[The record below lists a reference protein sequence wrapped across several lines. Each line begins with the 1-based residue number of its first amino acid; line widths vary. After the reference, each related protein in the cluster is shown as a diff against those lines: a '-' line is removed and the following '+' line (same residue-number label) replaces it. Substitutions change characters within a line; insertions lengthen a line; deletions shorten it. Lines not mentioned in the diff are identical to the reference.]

1 MIFLLKKKMENIFLG
16 GNEHGERKKSK
27 WKLWDIF
34 MSSGLFT
41 GVAIAFAGY
50 ITSSSLERWKTNEA
64 HTQLYAELMG
74 KREEAESALRK
85 DMFTSIITSFLKTE
99 KSDKETPLTEEQ
111 ELTMIEEKVLNLEL
125 LVTNFHESLNL
136 EPLFIHIKKIIMNFI
151 SKYDENKSSDLPKID
166 EQPLIKRLNKIA
178 KEITRKQMLV
188 LEGAGKSF
196 SKQVVFDKFNIN
208 RENNEVYPL
217 YPNETL
223 EVNGIERI
231 FRIVVLNIDKTN
243 QEIKVRLEVITES
256 KLDEEDTY
264 IACEFSV
271 GFFDFPMIDNT
282 RLSHDQRC
290 AVVLT
295 DFYKPDSA
303 NPIANITLWHSLALM
318 QV

>member
-1 MIFLLKKKMENIFLG
+1 MEREKKG
-16 GNEHGERKKSK
+16 K
-27 WKLWDIF
+27 WRLWDIF
-34 MSSGLFT
+34 MSGGLFT

-50 ITSSSLERWKTNEA
+50 ITSSSLERWKTKEA

-99 KSDKETPLTEEQ
+99 KSDRGTPGTPGTPLTEEQ
-111 ELTMIEEKVLNLEL
+111 ELTIIEEKVLNLEL
-125 LVTNFHESLNL
+125 LVSNFHESLNL
-136 EPLFIHIKKIIMNFI
+136 KPLFIHLKKLIDANVKDKDRKQEFI
-151 SKYDENKSSDLPKID
+151 ERI
-166 EQPLIKRLNKIA
+166 NKIA

-188 LEGAGKSF
+188 LEDAGNSF
-196 SKQVVFDKFNIN
+196 SRQVVFDKFHSNMEKN
-208 RENNEVYPL
+208 KVYPL

-223 EVNGIERI
+223 KVNGIERI
-231 FRIVVLNIDKTN
+231 FRIVVLDIDKTE
-243 QEIKVRLEVITES
+243 QEIKVRLEVLTPND
-256 KLDEEDTY
+256 LAGEEDTY

-303 NPIANITLWHSLALM
+303 NPIANIMLFAFPGSHASLKEKPYYEEIVHNLLNARKY
-318 QV
+318 

>member
-1 MIFLLKKKMENIFLG
+1 MNMEREKKDTW
-16 GNEHGERKKSK
+16 R
-27 WKLWDIF
+27 LWDIF
-34 MSSGLFT
+34 MSGGLFT

-50 ITSSSLERWKTNEA
+50 ITSSSLERWKTKEA

-99 KSDKETPLTEEQ
+99 KSDRETPLTEEQ
-111 ELTMIEEKVLNLEL
+111 ELTIIEEKVLNLEL
-125 LVTNFHESLNL
+125 LVSNFHESLNL
-136 EPLFIHIKKIIMNFI
+136 KPLFIHLKKLID
-151 SKYDENKSSDLPKID
+151 SKVKENKRREFI
-166 EQPLIKRLNKIA
+166 ERINKIA

-196 SKQVVFDKFNIN
+196 SKQVVFDKFHSN

-223 EVNGIERI
+223 KVNGIERI
-231 FRIVVLNIDKTN
+231 FRIVVLDIDKTN

-256 KLDEEDTY
+256 KLDEEEDTY
-264 IACEFSV
+264 IACEFTV

-303 NPIANITLWHSLALM
+303 NPIANIMIFAFPGSHASLKEKPYYEEIVHNLLNARKN
-318 QV
+318 

>member
-1 MIFLLKKKMENIFLG
+1 MEREKKDTWRL
-16 GNEHGERKKSK
+16 R
-27 WKLWDIF
+27 DIF
-34 MSSGLFT
+34 MSGGLFT
-41 GVAIAFAGY
+41 GLAIAFVGY
-50 ITSSSLERWKTNEA
+50 ITSSSLERWKTKEA

-99 KSDKETPLTEEQ
+99 KSDSKTPLTLTEEQ
-111 ELTMIEEKVLNLEL
+111 ELTIIEEKVLNLEL
-125 LVTNFHESLNL
+125 LVSNFHESLNL
-136 EPLFIHIKKIIMNFI
+136 KPLFIHLKKLIYANVKDKEDKDRKQEFI
-151 SKYDENKSSDLPKID
+151 ERI
-166 EQPLIKRLNKIA
+166 NKIA

-196 SKQVVFDKFNIN
+196 SKQIVFDKFYNN
-208 RENNEVYPL
+208 REKNEVYPL

-223 EVNGIERI
+223 KVKGIERI
-231 FRIVVLNIDKTN
+231 FRIVVLAIDKTK

-256 KLDEEDTY
+256 KLDEEEDTY
-264 IACEFSV
+264 IACEFTV

-303 NPIANITLWHSLALM
+303 NPIANIMIFAFPGSHASLKEKPYYEEIVHNLLNARKN
-318 QV
+318 

>member
-1 MIFLLKKKMENIFLG
+1 MNMEREKKD
-16 GNEHGERKKSK
+16 K
-27 WKLWDIF
+27 WRLWDIF

-41 GVAIAFAGY
+41 GVAIAFVGY

-99 KSDKETPLTEEQ
+99 KSDRETPPTEEQ
-111 ELTMIEEKVLNLEL
+111 ELTIIEEKVLNLEL

-136 EPLFIHIKKIIMNFI
+136 KPLFIHLKKLID
-151 SKYDENKSSDLPKID
+151 SKVKENKRREFI
-166 EQPLIKRLNKIA
+166 ERINKIA

-188 LEGAGKSF
+188 LEDAGKSF
-196 SKQVVFDKFNIN
+196 SRQVVCDKFHSNM
-208 RENNEVYPL
+208 ENNKVYPL

-223 EVNGIERI
+223 KVNGIERI
-231 FRIVVLNIDKTN
+231 FRIVVLDIDTTK
-243 QEIKVRLEVITES
+243 QEIKVRLEVLTP
-256 KLDEEDTY
+256 KDLDGEEDTY

-303 NPIANITLWHSLALM
+303 NPIANIMIFTFPGSHASLKEKPYYEEIVHNLLNARKN
-318 QV
+318 

>member
-1 MIFLLKKKMENIFLG
+1 MNMEREKKD
-16 GNEHGERKKSK
+16 K
-27 WKLWDIF
+27 WRLWDIF
-34 MSSGLFT
+34 MSGGLFT
-41 GVAIAFAGY
+41 GLAIAFVGY
-50 ITSSSLERWKTNEA
+50 ITSSSLERWKTKEA

-111 ELTMIEEKVLNLEL
+111 ELTIIEEKVLNLEL
-125 LVTNFHESLNL
+125 LVSNFHESLNL
-136 EPLFIHIKKIIMNFI
+136 KPLFIHLKKLIYANVKDKEDKDRKQEFI
-151 SKYDENKSSDLPKID
+151 ERI
-166 EQPLIKRLNKIA
+166 NKIA

-196 SKQVVFDKFNIN
+196 SKQIVFDKFYNN
-208 RENNEVYPL
+208 REKNEVYPL

-223 EVNGIERI
+223 KVKGIERI
-231 FRIVVLNIDKTN
+231 FRIVVLAIDKTK

-256 KLDEEDTY
+256 KLDEEEDTY
-264 IACEFSV
+264 IACEFTV

-295 DFYKPDSA
+295 DFYKPDST
-303 NPIANITLWHSLALM
+303 NPIANITLLAFPGSHASLKEKPYYEEIVHNLLN
-318 QV
+318 VRKY

>member
-1 MIFLLKKKMENIFLG
+1 MER
-16 GNEHGERKKSK
+16 EKKSK

-41 GVAIAFAGY
+41 GVAIAFVGY

-99 KSDKETPLTEEQ
+99 KSDRETPLKEEQ
-111 ELTMIEEKVLNLEL
+111 ELTTIEEKVLNLEL

-136 EPLFIHIKKIIMNFI
+136 EPLFIHIKKIIMDSI
-151 SKYDENKSSDLPKID
+151 SKYDKNKSSDLPKID
-166 EQPLIKRLNKIA
+166 ERSDLIKRLNKIA

-188 LEGAGKSF
+188 LEGAGRSF
-196 SKQVVFDKFNIN
+196 SRQLVLGKIYSDTLIVNNI
-208 RENNEVYPL
+208 P
-217 YPNETL
+217 
-223 EVNGIERI
+223 RI

-256 KLDEEDTY
+256 ELAEEEDTY
-264 IACEFSV
+264 IACEFTV

-290 AVVLT
+290 AIVLT
-295 DFYKPDSA
+295 DFYEPESC
-303 NPIANITLWHSLALM
+303 
-318 QV
+318 

>member
-1 MIFLLKKKMENIFLG
+1 MEREKKD
-16 GNEHGERKKSK
+16 K
-27 WKLWDIF
+27 WRLWDIF
-34 MSSGLFT
+34 MSGGLFT
-41 GVAIAFAGY
+41 GLAIAFAGY
-50 ITSSSLERWKTNEA
+50 ITSSSLERWKTKEA

-99 KSDKETPLTEEQ
+99 KSDRETPLTEEQ
-111 ELTMIEEKVLNLEL
+111 ELTIIEEKVLNLEL
-125 LVTNFHESLNL
+125 LVSNFHESLNL
-136 EPLFIHIKKIIMNFI
+136 KPLFIHLKKLIDANVKDKDRKQEFI
-151 SKYDENKSSDLPKID
+151 ERI
-166 EQPLIKRLNKIA
+166 NKIA

-196 SKQVVFDKFNIN
+196 SKQVVFDKFHIN

-223 EVNGIERI
+223 KVNDIERI
-231 FRIVVLNIDKTN
+231 FRIVVLDIDKTK

-256 KLDEEDTY
+256 KPDEEDTY

-295 DFYKPDSA
+295 DFYKPYSA
-303 NPIANITLWHSLALM
+303 NPIANIMVFAFPGSHASLKEKPYYEEIVHNLLNARKN
-318 QV
+318 